1 MESNGEMQVSVC
13 AMKVTKDYVSR
24 DDLNAM
30 AVNQAIEFVIPSDKF
45 ESAKSACNQMK
56 LKGKRFS
63 TSIAPDLSSITIK
76 RIM

>member
-1 MESNGEMQVSVC
+1 MESNGEMQVSAC

-24 DDLNAM
+24 DDLMTM
-30 AVNQAIEFVIPSDKF
+30 AVNQAIEFVIPSEKF

-76 RIM
+76 RLV

>member
-1 MESNGEMQVSVC
+1 MESNGEMQVSAC

>member
-1 MESNGEMQVSVC
+1 MKSNGEMQVSVC

-63 TSIAPDLSSITIK
+63 TSISPDLSSITIK
-76 RIM
+76 RLV